1 MATEIYKVLGRVKSA
16 GAGVVSTLYTV
27 PAKTSARIRVTVANG
42 GSATHNFSISL
53 SRNGAAASNGDYV
66 CDQISLAKNV
76 EYETAEYTLEAGTVV
91 RVSTNDG
98 TDFTF
103 QAHGTEYLTP
113 AQAAYFDVF
122 EGGVQSTVKL
132 YNLED
137 NLSYV
142 FYTDEDSLVRVG
154 FRGYGPD
161 NELAVNF
168 PSPYERSNFL
178 TALDNARF
186 YGTGL
191 DGTSSQPIVYIGD
204 NTLAGASTT
213 TTSTSTTSTTT
224 TTTVAPGPT
233 TTTTSTSTTSTT
245 TTAGPPTITVDFG
258 RESNTSGAAL
268 TFGLYTAYVDSGQ
281 YYSQDTIF
289 EPLPTSLFYTETT
302 DITWDSI
309 SEATI
314 VKGFQK
320 TVPITTLASEG
331 YVAIMRL
338 TGSAARY
345 QFRVWDVTDEANP
358 IILGAEPQY
367 PVPEGANPID
377 YPPYGLIYG
386 GPNNYIDWGDG
397 QLFAFLPGKSY
408 RIEIRT
414 Y

>member
-1 MATEIYKVLGRVKSA
+1 MATEIYKVLGRVKST

-27 PAKTSARIRVTVANG
+27 PAKMSARIRVTVANS

-103 QAHGTEYLTP
+103 QAHGIEYYTP

-186 YGTGL
+186 YGAGL

-258 RESNTSGAAL
+258 RLRLGGMNFKVQLYSATVED
-268 TFGLYTAYVDSGQ
+268 GLATE
-281 YYSQDTIF
+281 DTLLYDPF
-289 EPLPTSLFYTETT
+289 PDDLDFYEEFTT
-302 DITWDSI
+302 INWTSI
-309 SEATI
+309 SDA
-314 VKGFQK
+314 VLYSGFQK
-320 TVPITTLASEG
+320 SVPVSTLEEA
-331 YVAIMRL
+331 YVL
-338 TGSAARY
+338 SAQLIGGNSLY
-345 QFRVWDVTDEANP
+345 QFRMYDVTDQNNP
-358 IILGAEPQY
+358 TLLGALPTW
-367 PVPEGANPID
+367 PVPEGEDAAD
-377 YPPYGLIYG
+377 YPEYGKSPSISYAEVNFSGIPLY
-386 GPNNYIDWGDG
+386 
-397 QLFAFLPGKSY
+397 PGKSY
-408 RIEIRT
+408 RLEART
-414 Y
+414 DYT